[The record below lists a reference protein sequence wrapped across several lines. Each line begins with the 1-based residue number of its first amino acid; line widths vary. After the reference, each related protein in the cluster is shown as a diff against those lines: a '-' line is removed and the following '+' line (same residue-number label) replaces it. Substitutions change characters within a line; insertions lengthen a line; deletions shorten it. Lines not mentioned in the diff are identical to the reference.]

1 MSGKETWNYFAE
13 ADPYYAV
20 ATYEKFRDENVND
33 ERLDEF
39 FGSGRAYVDKLWREI
54 ESLNEGDF
62 RPQRALDFGCGVG
75 RLTIPIAM
83 RSEEA
88 VGMDISP
95 RMMEIAGENAK
106 RQNVY
111 NISFAESGDTLKFPG
126 EGGFDLIHS
135 FVVIQHIPA
144 KTGEK
149 LIAQMLEKLNPEG
162 IGVLQI
168 TYKIIGSRMFDLYMK
183 FPLLYKLRGLVKGR
197 DKFLIPMYGYDLNRV
212 FGLLQEHGC
221 YNCRVRF
228 TDHGSKGVMLIFK
241 KTGEVFD

>member
-1 MSGKETWNYFAE
+1 MSGKDTWNYFAE

-20 ATYEKFRDENVND
+20 ATYEKFRDENVDD

-39 FGSGRAYVDKLWREI
+39 FGSGRTYVEKLWREI
-54 ESLNEGDF
+54 ESLNEGEF
-62 RPQRALDFGCGVG
+62 HPRRALDFGCGVG

-83 RSEEA
+83 RSDEA

-95 RMMEIAGENAK
+95 KMMEIAGENAK
-106 RQNVY
+106 RQNVN

-144 KTGEK
+144 KLGEK
-149 LIAQMLEKLNPEG
+149 LIAQMIDKLDPNG
-162 IGVLQI
+162 IGVLHV

-183 FPLLYKLRGLVKGR
+183 FPLLYKLRCLVKGR
-197 DKFLIPMYGYDLNRV
+197 DKFLIPMYNYDLNRV
-212 FGLLQEHGC
+212 FGMLQEKGC
-221 YNCRVRF
+221 FNCRVAF